1 MTPSSSRGCT
11 RRAPFFRPVSLVT
24 LTLLAACSHSPA
36 PHAGKPT
43 DAPKAG
49 PATATVTEPL
59 ASREGGTGTR
69 AKGEE
74 GALGG
79 HDRAA
84 PALDEAKPSAPLATA
99 APAASPPFA
108 DAKSP
113 AKRKSSPSGQGFGL
127 GLSGIGTGGGG
138 RVAGG
143 MGFPGAPSPV
153 LRSVRP
159 HGQVVAERPAEFNTE
174 AYAPVAENAFLA
186 VKEHPLSTF
195 SSDVDTASYSNA
207 RRFLGDGQLPPK
219 DSIRVEEWLN
229 YFSYAYAPP
238 VGDAPVAIHTEV
250 SECPWA
256 PSHRIVRIGIKA
268 KPVEQSAVPPRNL
281 VFLVDVSGSMM
292 PANKLPLL
300 KNGLAML
307 TRTLRPQD
315 QVAMVVY
322 AGSSGLAL
330 PSTPGSR
337 QDEIL
342 KAIGALEA
350 GGSTNGGQGIEL
362 AYAVAQGHF
371 IKGGINRVVLATDG
385 DFNVGTTSQGE
396 LLRLIEDKRKTG
408 VFLTVLGFGDGN
420 LKDATMELLADK
432 GNGNYAYI
440 DSAAEARKV
449 LVREAGST
457 LVTVAKDVKLQ
468 AEFNPARV
476 QSYRLV
482 GYEDRLLATED
493 FNDDKKDAGDM
504 GAGHSVTAL
513 YEVVPVGATAPAGQA
528 PAVSPLK
535 YQSGSTLAPAS
546 SSPELLTVSVR
557 YKAPHGNTS
566 QKVVEVVVDQPVP
579 FATASTDHRFAVA
592 VAEFA
597 QILRGTPA
605 VAGQTLDGAKK
616 LAAAALTTDA
626 TGDRRELLSLIDR
639 ARGLGKEP
647 LSRAE

>member
-1 MTPSSSRGCT
+1 MIPSSSPGRA
-11 RRAPFFRPVSLVT
+11 RRAPSFRPFSLLT
-24 LTLLAACSHSPA
+24 LSLLLAAGCSHRAPKVEKAAEVAQHAVPA
-36 PHAGKPT
+36 P
-43 DAPKAG
+43 APEA
-49 PATATVTEPL
+49 PAEAT
-59 ASREGGTGTR
+59 REGGTGTR
-69 AKGEE
+69 AKGED
-74 GALGG
+74 GALGRSTDSLSRG
-79 HDRAA
+79 DMKEKTQAKPASPAMRAA
-84 PALDEAKPSAPLATA
+84 SGYGAGMGVMGSSAAA
-99 APAASPPFA
+99 APGYPAAA
-108 DAKSP
+108 A
-113 AKRKSSPSGQGFGL
+113 
-127 GLSGIGTGGGG
+127 GGG
-138 RVAGG
+138 RVSRRVLS
-143 MGFPGAPSPV
+143 PGAR
-153 LRSVRP
+153 LM
-159 HGQVVAERPAEFNTE
+159 AEPETERKFNTE
-174 AYAPVAENAFLA
+174 AYSPLGENAFLS
-186 VKEHPLSTF
+186 VNEHPLSTF

-250 SECPWA
+250 SECPWQPA
-256 PSHRIVRIGIKA
+256 HRLVRIGIKA
-268 KPVEQSAVPPRNL
+268 RPIEQAAVPPRNL

-315 QVAMVVY
+315 QVAIVVY

-330 PSTPGSR
+330 PATPGTK
-337 QDEIL
+337 QNEIL
-342 KAIGALEA
+342 TALGALEA

-362 AYAVAQGHF
+362 AYRIAQEHF
-371 IKGGINRVVLATDG
+371 VKGGINRVVLATDG
-385 DFNVGTTSQGE
+385 DFNVGTTSEGE
-396 LLRLIEDKRKTG
+396 LVRLIEEKRKTG

-420 LKDATMELLADK
+420 LKDSTMELLADK

-482 GYEDRLLATED
+482 GYEDRLLADQD

-513 YEVVPVGATAPAGQA
+513 YEVVPVGAPSPAGQS

-535 YQSGSTLAPAS
+535 YQSGAALAPAS
-546 SSPELLTVSVR
+546 SRSELLTVSVR
-557 YKAPHGNTS
+557 YKAPQGNTS
-566 QKVVEVVVDQPVP
+566 AKISEVVVDQPEP
-579 FATASTDHRFAVA
+579 FATASADHRFAAA

-597 QILRGTPA
+597 QILRGSPA
-605 VAGQTLDGAKK
+605 VAGQTLEGAKK
-616 LAAAALTTDA
+616 MAAAALTADA
-626 TGDRRELLSLIDR
+626 SGDRRELLSLIEH

>member
-1 MTPSSSRGCT
+1 MIPSSSPGRA
-11 RRAPFFRPVSLVT
+11 RRAPSFRPFSLLTVSLM
-24 LTLLAACSHSPA
+24 LAVACNA
-36 PHAGKPT
+36 RT
-43 DAPKAG
+43 PKAVKTVD
-49 PATATVTEPL
+49 ATATVAPAPTGEATP
-59 ASREGGTGTR
+59 ANREGGTGTR
-69 AKGEE
+69 AKGED
-74 GALGG
+74 GALGRS
-79 HDRAA
+79 DAPMERKMEAQKA
-84 PALDEAKPSAPLATA
+84 KPASPALRAPMGYGAGIGLMGPGAASTAAPLA
-99 APAASPPFA
+99 
-108 DAKSP
+108 
-113 AKRKSSPSGQGFGL
+113 GQA
-127 GLSGIGTGGGG
+127 IAGGHVSR
-138 RVAGG
+138 RVAVA
-143 MGFPGAPSPV
+143 PGAR
-153 LRSVRP
+153 LRAIEPEADRKL
-159 HGQVVAERPAEFNTE
+159 NTE
-174 AYAPVAENAFLA
+174 SYSPLGENAFLS
-186 VKEHPLSTF
+186 VGEHPLSTF

-250 SECPWA
+250 SECPWQPA
-256 PSHRIVRIGIKA
+256 HRLVRIGIKA
-268 KPVEQSAVPPRNL
+268 RPIEQAAVPPRNL

-330 PSTPGSR
+330 PATPGSK
-337 QDEIL
+337 QNEIL
-342 KAIGALEA
+342 TALGALEA

-362 AYAVAQGHF
+362 AYRIAQEHF
-371 IKGGINRVVLATDG
+371 VKGGINRVVLATDG
-385 DFNVGTTSQGE
+385 DFNVGTTSEGE
-396 LLRLIEDKRKTG
+396 LVRLIEEKRKTG

-420 LKDATMELLADK
+420 LKDSTMELLADK

-440 DSAAEARKV
+440 DSASEARKV

-482 GYEDRLLATED
+482 GYEDRLLADQD

-513 YEVVPVGATAPAGQA
+513 YEVVPVGAPAPAGQP

-546 SSPELLTVSVR
+546 SRSELLTVSVR
-557 YKAPHGNTS
+557 YKAPQGNTS
-566 QKVVEVVVDQPVP
+566 SKISEVVVDQPEP
-579 FATASTDHRFAVA
+579 FASASADHRFAAA

-597 QILRGTPA
+597 QILRGSPA
-605 VAGQTLDGAKK
+605 VAGQTLAGAKK
-616 LAAAALTTDA
+616 MAQAALTADA
-626 TGDRRELLSLIDR
+626 TGDRRELLSLIEH

>member
-1 MTPSSSRGCT
+1 MKPSSSRGCT
-11 RRAPFFRPVSLVT
+11 RRAPFFRPFSL
-24 LTLLAACSHSPA
+24 LTLALLAGCSRTPSN
-36 PHAGKPT
+36 AGKPSE
-43 DAPKAG
+43 APKAG
-49 PATATVTEPL
+49 GVPATATVTEPL
-59 ASREGGTGTR
+59 AEREGGTGTR
-69 AKGEE
+69 A
-74 GALGG
+74 
-79 HDRAA
+79 
-84 PALDEAKPSAPLATA
+84 A
-99 APAASPPFA
+99 APAAPPA
-108 DAKSP
+108 PAPSVAAEAKAPSE
-113 AKRKSSPSGQGFGL
+113 KKSAIGFGSGL
-127 GLSGIGTGGGG
+127 GLSGIGSGGGG
-138 RVAGG
+138 RLSGG
-143 MGFPGAPSPV
+143 LARRSAPMPVSRSMRPRGA
-153 LRSVRP
+153 
-159 HGQVVAERPAEFNTE
+159 VVAERPAELNTE

-229 YFSYAYAPP
+229 YFAYAYAPP

-250 SECPWA
+250 SDCPWA
-256 PSHRIVRIGIKA
+256 ASHRLVRIGIKA
-268 KPVEQSAVPPRNL
+268 KPVEQADVPPRNL
-281 VFLVDVSGSMM
+281 VFLVDVSGSML

-315 QVAMVVY
+315 SVAMVVY

-330 PSTPGSR
+330 PSTSGAR

-342 KAIGALEA
+342 KALGSLEA

-362 AYAVAQGHF
+362 AYRVAQEHF
-371 IKGGINRVVLATDG
+371 VKGGINRVVLATDG
-385 DFNVGTTSQGE
+385 DFNVGTTSEGE
-396 LLRLIEDKRKTG
+396 LVRLIEEKRKTG

-440 DSAAEARKV
+440 DGAAEARKV

-513 YEVVPVGATAPAGQA
+513 YEVVPVGAPAVAGQA
-528 PAVSPLK
+528 PPVSPLK
-535 YQSGSTLAPAS
+535 YQSGSTLAAAS
-546 SSPELLTVSVR
+546 ASPELLTVNVR
-557 YKAPHGNTS
+557 YKAPQGNTS
-566 QKVVEVVVDQPVP
+566 QKISAVVVDHPAP
-579 FATASTDHRFAVA
+579 FASASADHRFAVA

-605 VAGQTLDGAKK
+605 VAGQTLEGAKK
-616 LAAAALTTDA
+616 MAASALTADA

-639 ARGLGKEP
+639 ARRLGKEP

>member
-1 MTPSSSRGCT
+1 MNPSSSPGRT
-11 RRAPFFRPVSLVT
+11 RPAPSFRRYSLLT
-24 LTLLAACSHSPA
+24 LTCLATACSHARVPT
-36 PHAGKPT
+36 AGKPN
-43 DAPKAG
+43 DAPKAA
-49 PATATVTEPL
+49 ATATAAAPL
-59 ASREGGTGTR
+59 AAQREGGTGTR
-69 AKGEE
+69 AKGED
-74 GALGG
+74 GALRSEQSVVLQQ
-79 HDRAA
+79 DQPKAAQPLAAA
-84 PALDEAKPSAPLATA
+84 PAPAPSMPAARRRLNLEYKQ
-99 APAASPPFA
+99 APAA
-108 DAKSP
+108 
-113 AKRKSSPSGQGFGL
+113 QGFGGL
-127 GLSGIGTGGGG
+127 GLSGVGSGGGG
-138 RVAGG
+138 RLAGG
-143 MGFPGAPSPV
+143 ISARRSASTVRSMKPQAHVTAPP
-153 LRSVRP
+153 
-159 HGQVVAERPAEFNTE
+159 EFNTE
-174 AYAPVAENAFLA
+174 AYSPVAENAFLA

-207 RRFLGDGQLPPK
+207 RRFLADGQLPPK

-229 YFSYAYAPP
+229 YFAYAYAPP

-250 SECPWA
+250 SDCPWA
-256 PSHRIVRIGIKA
+256 SAHRLVRIGIKA
-268 KPVEQSAVPPRNL
+268 KPIEQADVPARNL
-281 VFLVDVSGSMM
+281 VFLVDVSGSMQ

-330 PSTPGSR
+330 PSTPGSK
-337 QDEIL
+337 QNEIL
-342 KAIGALEA
+342 TALGSLEA

-362 AYAVAQGHF
+362 AYRVAQEHF
-371 IKGGINRVVLATDG
+371 VKGGINRVVLATDG
-385 DFNVGTTSQGE
+385 DFNVGTTSEGE
-396 LLRLIEDKRKTG
+396 LVRLIEDKRKTG

-513 YEVVPVGATAPAGQA
+513 YEVVPVGAPAPAGQA

-535 YQSGSTLAPAS
+535 YQAGSTLAPAS
-546 SSPELLTVSVR
+546 ANAELLTVSVR
-557 YKAPHGNTS
+557 YKSPQGNTS
-566 QKVVEVVVDQPVP
+566 QKISEVVVDLPEP
-579 FATASTDHRFAVA
+579 FANASADHRFAAA

-597 QILRGTPA
+597 QILRGAPA
-605 VAGQTLDGAKK
+605 VAGQTLEVAKK
-616 LAAAALTTDA
+616 IAATALTADA
-626 TGDRRELLSLIDR
+626 SGDRRELLSLIER